1 MYACEI
7 ALYCVY
13 ERALQDLQYI
23 ILLHHVI
30 LQVLVEC
37 ARLCGVGR
45 ILNEPGNLWWGK
57 LPTIQGVHGLIL
69 PSQFAADFW
78 QQQIRGPSHGTSVPL
93 AAASTSD
100 VGSNGLNVDKQG
112 QPLDYTHFD
121 SMRYLVINPGVDI
134 PLRMRTSSH
143 RGQSDVTPSSQDAV
157 LVIGWFGRA
166 EPQKSPGLAL
176 HLAAALKNQSQ
187 QQQQTP
193 SSPVARTCL
202 LVAGGGSL
210 VGSSGSDSPLAEMAT
225 GLGLKVGRCPLRAF
239 DLAQRDVFAMPKEAN
254 EDNGHHFSG
263 SSFDGSE
270 NGDSDWADVEF
281 TGPLSHTAML
291 RALHTRVDVLVH
303 TNVLEETFCMV
314 MRTLNYTFLLSTC
327 LHSNLHDYIITS
339 KRFYLLQFTSLSCIH
354 N

>member
-1 MYACEI
+1 MYSCEI

-13 ERALQDLQYI
+13 ERALQDLPYI
-23 ILLHHVI
+23 TLLHHVI

-37 ARLCGVGR
+37 ARLCRVGR

-78 QQQIRGPSHGTSVPL
+78 QQQIRGSSYGTSVPL

-100 VGSNGLNVDKQG
+100 VGSNGLNMEKQG
-112 QPLDYTHFD
+112 KPLDCTHFD

-134 PLRMRTSSH
+134 PPRLKTSSQLTQTH
-143 RGQSDVTPSSQDAV
+143 ATPKNQDAAV
-157 LVIGWFGRA
+157 VIGWFGRA

-187 QQQQTP
+187 HQQTS

-225 GLGLKVGRCPLRAF
+225 GLGLKVGRCPLHAA
-239 DLAQRDVFAMPKEAN
+239 DLAQRDVFVMPNEAN

-270 NGDSDWADVEF
+270 NGDGDWADVEF

-314 MRTLNYTFLLSTC
+314 MRTLNWTFFSSAC
-327 LHSNLHDYIITS
+327 LHCY
-339 KRFYLLQFTSLSCIH
+339 
-354 N
+354 